1 MDFGQPFR
9 TVTPTLDGPVLRV
22 LARITHPLTR
32 REISQLVA
40 DASEAGVRK
49 VLKRLT
55 HQGIVIEQQI
65 GSQFAYAVNREHL
78 AWPAVELI
86 ATSSQRFDDRL
97 RAYVE
102 TWSIKAISVE
112 LFGSVADGS
121 ATADSDVDLM
131 IYRPHLD
138 EDGFAMWD
146 QQVADLRLAVERWT
160 GNRCEILQ
168 LDAPTL
174 VTMVANEER
183 VLRAPRVPISG
194 ADLKAAMPSPVIAR
208 QLSGP
213 RTASQLKKIMKV
225 AQHSPALLRT
235 VEELGKY

>member
-1 MDFGQPFR
+1 MDFSQPFR
-9 TVTPTLDGPVLRV
+9 IVTPTLDGPVLRV

-55 HQGIVIEQQI
+55 QEGIVIEEQI
-65 GSQFAYAVNREHL
+65 GSQFAYAANREHL
-78 AWPAVELI
+78 AWPAVELL

-97 RAYVE
+97 RGYVE
-102 TWSIKAISVE
+102 GWLIKAISVE

-138 EDGFAMWD
+138 EERLTIWD
-146 QQVADLRLAVERWT
+146 QQVADLRLEVERWT
-160 GNRCEILQ
+160 GNRCEVLQ

-183 VLRAPRVPISG
+183 VLRAPRVLISG
-194 ADLKAAMPSPVIAR
+194 TDLNAAMPSPAVAK
-208 QLSGP
+208 QLIGP
-213 RTASQLKKIMKV
+213 QTRSELKKIMSL
-225 AQHSPALLRT
+225 AQQSPALMRT